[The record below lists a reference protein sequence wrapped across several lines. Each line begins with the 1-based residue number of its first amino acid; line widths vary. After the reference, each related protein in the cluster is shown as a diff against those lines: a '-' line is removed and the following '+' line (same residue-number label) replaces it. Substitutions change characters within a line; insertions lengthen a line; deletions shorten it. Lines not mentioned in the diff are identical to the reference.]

1 MEEEEIVP
9 PEEEK
14 IPPILTLPLEVHTK
28 IFENLE
34 QIDTLNF
41 RECSK
46 TCRDIWKG
54 TKCFYESMSWDQ
66 NRKHIKLSLNDSYP
80 FSGYSNFIKFSNR
93 YCESI
98 KTGQTDAETVFRT
111 LPGLKVYFEKARN
124 LFVKKLVINQTRIK
138 SLTINGLCPINLQRI
153 KCFSKLQYLTMSHQ
167 DVIREVLPKT
177 GNMLKYLKIEI
188 KEKDSQLSE
197 DYSALPEF
205 PEINRVLELYAID
218 FELTAA
224 QIMNLTATRFE
235 ISAKK
240 LAPQDVYNFIRTWQT
255 GERVLEKC
263 VWDLTASGF
272 NSRILFHLYGFEVR
286 DYLDRSDQICIR
298 GNGVKSGRLS
308 RRIAKYGY
316 DTLLILE
323 FEVLDVKD
331 LADENGILIEY
342 Q

>member
-34 QIDTLNF
+34 QID
-41 RECSK
+41 
-46 TCRDIWKG
+46 
-54 TKCFYESMSWDQ
+54 
-66 NRKHIKLSLNDSYP
+66 
-80 FSGYSNFIKFSNR
+80 
-93 YCESI
+93 
-98 KTGQTDAETVFRT
+98 TGQTDAETVFRT

-167 DVIREVLPKT
+167 DVIREVLPKA
-177 GNMLKYLKIEI
+177 GNMLKYLKIER
-188 KEKDSQLSE
+188 KEKELE

-224 QIMNLTATRFE
+224 QMMNLTATRFE

-298 GNGVKSGRLS
+298 GNGVKSGRLT

-331 LADENGILIEY
+331 LADENGILMEY